1 MGGGGARRTT
11 AIHSIVHL
19 TPLILKKHLII
30 KTMSDRRPCCNFMF
44 RDLRAFLD
52 HVPGVGHPLGYVVD
66 ISGYDSDDFH
76 IMPSDEEVT
85 CRWWQDLRFNRAIA
99 NLYAELDRRGVPVH
113 PDDDFLGPDPPAAVP
128 AVAPAAAPV
137 APPAA
142 APAEPAGPMVGSSSS
157 GNVPAAAAA
166 PAPATPPRDYRPA
179 VCPGA
184 PLRLRREPREPVLV
198 DFVANPPAELV
209 VFEPVVHIDPP
220 RVRRIG
226 NTRFTRRVRR
236 RTAVYPGV
244 LPNWG
249 DHFDTTEE

>member
-19 TPLILKKHLII
+19 THLILKKHLNNE
-30 KTMSDRRPCCNFMF
+30 TMSDRRPCCNFMF

-66 ISGYDSDDFH
+66 IAGYDSDDFH

-113 PDDDFLGPDPPAAVP
+113 PDDDFLGAAAPVAVP

-142 APAEPAGPMVGSSSS
+142 APA
-157 GNVPAAAAA
+157 
-166 PAPATPPRDYRPA
+166 TPPRDNRPA

-198 DFVANPPAELV
+198 DYVLNPPAELV
-209 VFEPVVHIDPP
+209 VMAPIMHVNPP
-220 RVRRIG
+220 LVRRIG

-236 RTAVYPGV
+236 RTEAYPGV
-244 LPNWG
+244 LPNWA